1 MILLWDSSAM
11 TVQITIVGNNGAKNT
26 HEWEAGRTLARDM
39 LAHLRDLLA
48 EQSLTFADITGIG
61 VNRGPG
67 SYTGLR
73 IGMTV
78 LNTLASAEHI
88 PVVGATGDTWQD
100 DCLQRLAVGE
110 DDQMV
115 LPEYGGD
122 ANITQPRK

>member
-1 MILLWDSSAM
+1 MILLWDSSTM
-11 TVQITIVGNNGAKNT
+11 TANITLVKDDGERT
-26 HEWEAGRTLARDM
+26 TYEWEAGRSLARDM

-48 EQSLTFADITGIG
+48 EHSLTFADITGIG

-78 LNTLASAEHI
+78 LNTVGSAQHVAI
-88 PVVGATGDTWQD
+88 VGAMGDTWQD
-100 DCLQRLAVGE
+100 DCLRRLAAGE

-115 LPEYGGD
+115 LPEYGGE

>member
-1 MILLWDSSAM
+1 M
-11 TVQITIVGNNGAKNT
+11 TAQITLVSDDGAKNT

-39 LAHLRDLLA
+39 LAYLRDLLA

-88 PVVGATGDTWQD
+88 AIVGATGEAWQD
-100 DCLQRLAVGE
+100 DCLRRLSTGE

>member
-1 MILLWDSSAM
+1 M
-11 TVQITIVGNNGAKNT
+11 TAHVTFVHDDGTKNT

-48 EQSLTFADITGIG
+48 KESLTFTNLTAIG
-61 VNRGPG
+61 VKRGPG

-88 PVVGATGDTWQD
+88 AIVGAIGNAWQD
-100 DCLQRLAVGE
+100 DCLRRLASGE
-110 DDQMV
+110 DDKVV

>member
-1 MILLWDSSAM
+1 MILLWDSSTM
-11 TVQITIVGNNGAKNT
+11 TAQITLVSDDGAKNT

-39 LAHLRDLLA
+39 LAYLRDLLA

-78 LNTLASAEHI
+78 LNTFASAKQI
-88 PVVGATGDTWQD
+88 AIVGATGEAWQD
-100 DCLQRLAVGE
+100 DCLRRLSAGE
-110 DDQMV
+110 DNQMV

>member
-1 MILLWDSSAM
+1 MILLWDSSTM
-11 TVQITIVGNNGAKNT
+11 TAQITLVRDDGAKNT
-26 HEWEAGRTLARDM
+26 YEWEAGRTLARDM

-78 LNTLASAEHI
+78 LNTLASTEKIAI
-88 PVVGATGDTWQD
+88 VGATGDAWQD
-100 DCLQRLAVGE
+100 DCLHRLAAGE

>member
-1 MILLWDSSAM
+1 MILLWDSSTM
-11 TVQITIVGNNGAKNT
+11 TAQITFVGNDGVKVA

-39 LAHLRDLLA
+39 LAYLRSLLA
-48 EQSLTFADITGIG
+48 EQSLTFADITSIG

-78 LNTLASAEHI
+78 LNTLAAAERI
-88 PVVGATGDTWQD
+88 AIVGATGDAWQD
-100 DCLQRLAVGE
+100 DCLRRLATGE

>member
-11 TVQITIVGNNGAKNT
+11 TAQITLVSDDGT
-26 HEWEAGRTLARDM
+26 TTTREWEAGRTLARDM
-39 LAHLRDLLA
+39 LAYLRDLLA

-61 VNRGPG
+61 INRGPG

-88 PVVGATGDTWQD
+88 PVVGATGDAWQD
-100 DCLQRLAVGE
+100 DCLRRLAAGE

>member
-11 TVQITIVGNNGAKNT
+11 TVQITLVDEDGKRSNS
-26 HEWEAGRTLARDM
+26 EWEAGRTLARDM

-48 EQSLTFADITGIG
+48 EQSLTFTDITGIG

-78 LNTLASAEHI
+78 LNTLASSERIAI
-88 PVVGATGDTWQD
+88 VGTTGNAWQD
-100 DCLQRLAVGE
+100 ECLRRLAAGE

-122 ANITQPRK
+122 AHITQPRK

>member
-1 MILLWDSSAM
+1 MILLWDSSTM
-11 TVQITIVGNNGAKNT
+11 TASITLVSDDGERMT
-26 HEWEAGRTLARDM
+26 YEWEAGRSLARDM
-39 LAHLRDLLA
+39 LAHLRSLLA
-48 EQSLTFADITGIG
+48 EHSLTFADITGIG

-78 LNTLASAEHI
+78 LNTIASTQHI
-88 PVVGATGDTWQD
+88 AIIGAIGDEWQD
-100 DCLQRLAVGE
+100 NCLRRLAAGE

>member
-1 MILLWDSSAM
+1 MILLWDSSTM
-11 TVQITIVGNNGAKNT
+11 TAQITLVGDNGTKNT
-26 HEWEAGRTLARDM
+26 YEWEAGRTLARDM

-78 LNTLASAEHI
+78 LNTLASTEKIAI
-88 PVVGATGDTWQD
+88 VGATGDAWQD
-100 DCLQRLAVGE
+100 DCLHRLAAGE
-110 DDQMV
+110 GDQMV

>member
-88 PVVGATGDTWQD
+88 PVVGAMGDTWQD

>member
-1 MILLWDSSAM
+1 MILLWDSSTM
-11 TVQITIVGNNGAKNT
+11 TAQITFVGADGAKNT

-48 EQSLTFADITGIG
+48 EQSLTFADIQGIG
-61 VNRGPG
+61 INRGPG

-88 PVVGATGDTWQD
+88 PIVGATGNVWQD
-100 DCLQRLAVGE
+100 DCLRRLSAGE

>member
-1 MILLWDSSAM
+1 MILLWDSSTM
-11 TVQITIVGNNGAKNT
+11 TAQITLVSDGGAKNT
-26 HEWEAGRTLARDM
+26 YEWEAGRTLARDM
-39 LAHLRDLLA
+39 LTYLRDLLA
-48 EQSLTFADITGIG
+48 EQSLTFSDITGIG

-78 LNTLASAEHI
+78 LNTLASAEPI
-88 PVVGATGDTWQD
+88 AIVGATGDSWQE
-100 DCLQRLAVGE
+100 DCLRRLSAGE

>member
-1 MILLWDSSAM
+1 MILLWDSSTM
-11 TVQITIVGNNGAKNT
+11 TANITLVKDDGERT
-26 HEWEAGRTLARDM
+26 TYEWEAGRSLARDM

-48 EQSLTFADITGIG
+48 EHSLTFADITGIG

-78 LNTLASAEHI
+78 LNTVASAQHVAI
-88 PVVGATGDTWQD
+88 VGATGDTWQD
-100 DCLQRLAVGE
+100 DCLRRLAAGE

-115 LPEYGGD
+115 LPEYGGE

>member
-1 MILLWDSSAM
+1 MILLWDSSTM
-11 TVQITIVGNNGAKNT
+11 TAHVTFVHDDGTKNT

-48 EQSLTFADITGIG
+48 KESLTFTNLTAIG
-61 VNRGPG
+61 VKRGPG

-88 PVVGATGDTWQD
+88 AIVGAIGNAWQD
-100 DCLQRLAVGE
+100 DCLRRLASGE
-110 DDQMV
+110 DDKVV

>member
-11 TVQITIVGNNGAKNT
+11 TAQITFVGDDGTKNT
-26 HEWEAGRTLARDM
+26 YEWEAGRTLARDM
-39 LAHLRDLLA
+39 LAYLRDLLA

-78 LNTLASAEHI
+78 LNTFASTEHI
-88 PVVGATGDTWQD
+88 AIVGATGDTWQD
-100 DCLQRLAVGE
+100 DCLRRLATGE

>member
-1 MILLWDSSAM
+1 MILLWDSSTM
-11 TVQITIVGNNGAKNT
+11 TARITFVGDDGAKNT

-39 LAHLRDLLA
+39 LAHLRDLLT
-48 EQSLTFADITGIG
+48 EQSLTFADIAGIG

-78 LNTLASAEHI
+78 LNTVASTEQI
-88 PVVGATGDTWQD
+88 PIVGATGDAWQG
-100 DCLQRLAVGE
+100 DCLRRLSDGE

>member
-1 MILLWDSSAM
+1 M
-11 TVQITIVGNNGAKNT
+11 TAGITLVDDDGAKNT
-26 HEWEAGRTLARDM
+26 YEWEAGRTLARDM
-39 LAHLRDLLA
+39 LAYLRDLLA
-48 EQSLTFADITGIG
+48 EQSLTFSDITGIG

-78 LNTLASAEHI
+78 LNTLASAGHI
-88 PVVGATGDTWQD
+88 AIVGATGDTWQD
-100 DCLQRLAVGE
+100 DCLHRLSAGE